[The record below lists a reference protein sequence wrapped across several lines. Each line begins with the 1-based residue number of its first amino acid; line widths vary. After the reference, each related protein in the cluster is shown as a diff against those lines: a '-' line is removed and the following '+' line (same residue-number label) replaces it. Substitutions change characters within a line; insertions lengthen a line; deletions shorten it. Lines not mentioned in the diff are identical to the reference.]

1 MDSSF
6 SDCPD
11 DCTSSYGYVMRIN
24 GRPISWQSKKEPQ
37 IYLSSCEAEYHAM
50 TETTREI
57 TFIKNLLCELELP
70 HNKPVILN
78 VDSEPAR
85 VIAMIPRVTQRNKH
99 FNQKDHYVRHKVAD
113 ETVEIKHVPTAEN
126 LADIFTKPLTPAKL
140 NPLREDLISQCA
152 AGDH

>member
-1 MDSSF
+1 
-6 SDCPD
+6 
-11 DCTSSYGYVMRIN
+11 
-24 GRPISWQSKKEPQ
+24 
-37 IYLSSCEAEYHAM
+37 M
-50 TETTREI
+50 TKTTREI
-57 TFIKNLLCELELP
+57 TFIENLLCELELP